1 MPYIGVPTSLYNTY
15 LDWDYHNCWPQLQ
28 SMIIFGL
35 QSTRSEKAQKVALNL
50 ASSWVNTNFV
60 GYNRTKNLFKKVN
73 YCYLL
78 ITSIKFK
85 FK

>member
-1 MPYIGVPTSLYNTY
+1 MCYIGVPTSLYKTG

-35 QSTRSEKAQKVALNL
+35 HSTRSEKAQIVALNL

-60 GYNRTKNLFKKVN
+60 GYNHSKTLFEKVN
-73 YCYLL
+73 
-78 ITSIKFK
+78 
-85 FK
+85 